1 MKIEREPF
9 IRTFS
14 KNVRVM
20 PFEDMTGAVKCWSMG
35 RQSAEEFC
43 RSHGINMSFPVF
55 TMETRRF
62 TTVKIFFP
70 IRSAFYL
77 TTVTRIHGAPTL
89 INILKAIEEFA
100 QLAIDIGYGISEASA
115 SSDPSQSQSQA
126 ASASASASPPYPL
139 VSSSSAVNQQQHI
152 KVWRGLRCCHLVIS
166 RSGGHNKVFVRLTH

>member
-20 PFEDMTGAVKCWSMG
+20 PFEDVTGAVKCWSMG

-43 RSHGINMSFPVF
+43 KSHGINTSFPVF

-100 QLAIDIGYGISEASA
+100 QLAIDIGYGISET
-115 SSDPSQSQSQA
+115 SSDPSQA
-126 ASASASASPPYPL
+126 APAPAPAPAP
-139 VSSSSAVNQQQHI
+139 VQHT